1 MSHFCCLLTKEEDA
15 YLGGDTMPKIIY
27 VSYVVLY
34 ACIPFEYQ
42 YYIENIIKNERL
54 LTSGLPSMTL

>member
-27 VSYVVLY
+27 VSY
-34 ACIPFEYQ
+34 
-42 YYIENIIKNERL
+42 L
-54 LTSGLPSMTL
+54 LHICMYPHLNTSIT

>member
-27 VSYVVLY
+27 VSYVLY